1 MRARIA
7 IPIRSTF
14 LFFVAAGALATS
26 PAWAGDKPDIGT
38 NVGEMYPDFRLP
50 SLDGGFKRLSD
61 YRGKK
66 VLLLHFASW

>member
-1 MRARIA
+1 MLERNAV
-7 IPIRSTF
+7 PIRSA
-14 LFFVAAGALATS
+14 LVLFVAAGALATS
-26 PAWAGDKPDIGT
+26 PALAGDKPAIGT
-38 NVGEMYPDFRLP
+38 SVGEMYPDFRLP

>member
-1 MRARIA
+1 MRAGFT
-7 IPIRSTF
+7 IPIQFAF
-14 LFFVAAGALATS
+14 LSFVAAAYLTTS
-26 PAWAGDKPDIGT
+26 PALAGDKPAIGT